1 MHLKEKY
8 EKKGFFRVG
17 KSIGIG
23 GGELPFK
30 VFSPF
35 NPKSSSYT
43 KAEFCFTIILKNNV
57 SSIVLSL
64 YPRNEC
70 VCMGCLAYHFYTNKS
85 YT

>member
-8 EKKGFFRVG
+8 EKKGFFRVA

-43 KAEFCFTIILKNNV
+43 KAEF
-57 SSIVLSL
+57 
-64 YPRNEC
+64 
-70 VCMGCLAYHFYTNKS
+70 
-85 YT
+85 